1 MTEQWIVFVGYQ
13 LKLEMTV
20 FFAIEF
26 EGEAD
31 IVSVLHAL
39 VDVVAPTKIIEIFT
53 VQIHIASLNVF
64 Y

>member
-1 MTEQWIVFVGYQ
+1 MGQWIVFVRYQ

-20 FFAIEF
+20 FFSIEV
-26 EGEAD
+26 EGEDA

-53 VQIHIASLNVF
+53 VQIHIKSKS
-64 Y
+64 

>member
-1 MTEQWIVFVGYQ
+1 MVILFPI
-13 LKLEMTV
+13 K
-20 FFAIEF
+20 F

-31 IVSVLHAL
+31 SILVLHTL

-53 VQIHIASLNVF
+53 VQIHIKRK